1 MDASQGEVPEED
13 ASFQLDIY
21 SRAIDRPACRPRN
34 HAEHAQRQKSLS
46 LPVPVYAPGLRQD
59 RPGAT
64 APESDKHHHHQS
76 ANMSVPSSKLTAR
89 PVAGG
94 GGAVGEDAVA
104 GEAGA
109 VASVGNRQAPSGGDM
124 MRQAAAAE
132 MPVGVRVLGDTRAA
146 VHARLQ
152 VFSLSRSRFLL
163 RNSLPPSV

>member
-64 APESDKHHHHQS
+64 ASES

-109 VASVGNRQAPSGGDM
+109 VASVGNRQAPSSGDM

-132 MPVGVRVLGDTRAA
+132 MPVVCFAGEATSASFGTVGGALESGRRE
-146 VHARLQ
+146 ARRL
-152 VFSLSRSRFLL
+152 LSAWGHS
-163 RNSLPPSV
+163 